1 MIRSGSP
8 DQPERRPKRG
18 RKGWTDAPQPDWRA
32 AEPPPRR
39 RPTRPYERP
48 DEPDLETFGDR
59 YPHDY
64 PQGGPHGEP
73 SAGGSQRPRPP
84 WRDDDFADRYDRGP
98 APRDTRRWGAAP
110 RHDDRHPGHPS
121 EPRPRHPDDRHPD
134 DRHPDDR
141 YPGGHP
147 DSRHPDSRHP
157 DDRYPDDRH
166 PDDRYP
172 GGHPDSRHPDSR
184 HPDDRYSGSRPD
196 ERHADGRDAGSRHPS
211 DRYPDSRHPDSRQ
224 TSGRHPDSRRSD
236 ERYADRRHPDERYGD
251 GRHTDERY
259 ADGRHPDDG
268 YRDDG
273 YRDGT
278 RDRDDRFRDG
288 PYRDNPRGDGPHR
301 GGTDGDPSERATDE
315 VPGSPRFPKKLTVT
329 RVAALRSRQL
339 TTRAVS
345 AFRRAAGAD
354 GAEKSGLTAL
364 TYATMFNYAS
374 DAAMAVALAN
384 TLFFSAAAGES
395 KGKVALYLLITV
407 APFAL
412 LAPVIGP
419 ALDRIQ
425 RGRRLAM
432 CAVSAGQAL
441 MCVIMA
447 LNFDNWM
454 LYPAALG
461 KMVLSKSFTV
471 LKAAVTPR
479 VLPPEI
485 TLAKTNARLTVFGL
499 AAGAVLGG
507 VAVGFANVFGSAGA
521 LWFTV
526 VISLAGAVQA
536 LRIPARVEVT
546 EGEVPA
552 SIKAH
557 PGKAHRQP
565 VGRQIVVALW
575 GNGTIRVLTG
585 FLMMF
590 AAFAVRAEYETD
602 AFQQILL
609 LGVIAAAAGIGSFAG
624 NAIGARVHVGK
635 PEQVVIGCATGALVS
650 TVVATFAAGITTAAI
665 VGLVG
670 AVSSALAKNS
680 LDAVIQDDLPEQS
693 RASAFGR
700 SETVLQLA
708 WVFGGAMGVLL
719 PPTWWI
725 GFLVVSVVLAVGLA
739 QTLMTRRGG
748 SLIPG
753 LGGDRPIRPDPTA
766 DHPLPDPRGW
776 RPATLHEGPPPGS
789 P

>member
-1 MIRSGSP
+1 M
-8 DQPERRPKRG
+8 
-18 RKGWTDAPQPDWRA
+18 AARA
-32 AEPPPRR
+32 PPPRN

-48 DEPDLETFGDR
+48 DEPEYETFGDR

-64 PQGGPHGEP
+64 PPQE
-73 SAGGSQRPRPP
+73 QRPRPP
-84 WRDDDFADRYDRGP
+84 WRDDDYADRYDRPRRHWSDAPP
-98 APRDTRRWGAAP
+98 ARRWDE
-110 RHDDRHPGHPS
+110 RDDRDGDN
-121 EPRPRHPDDRHPD
+121 RGGYRRPDD
-134 DRHPDDR
+134 HPDDR
-141 YPGGHP
+141 YPQ
-147 DSRHPDSRHP
+147 
-157 DDRYPDDRH
+157 DRH
-166 PDDRYP
+166 PQDRHRDERP
-172 GGHPDSRHPDSR
+172 
-184 HPDDRYSGSRPD
+184 PD
-196 ERHADGRDAGSRHPS
+196 ERP
-211 DRYPDSRHPDSRQ
+211 
-224 TSGRHPDSRRSD
+224 
-236 ERYADRRHPDERYGD
+236 
-251 GRHTDERY
+251 
-259 ADGRHPDDG
+259 
-268 YRDDG
+268 
-273 YRDGT
+273 
-278 RDRDDRFRDG
+278 
-288 PYRDNPRGDGPHR
+288 
-301 GGTDGDPSERATDE
+301 TDE
-315 VPGSPRFPKKLTVT
+315 VPGLPRYPKKLTVT

-339 TTRAVS
+339 TTQAVS

-384 TLFFSAAAGES
+384 TLFFSAASGES

-407 APFAL
+407 ALFAL
-412 LAPVIGP
+412 VAPVIGP

-441 MCVIMA
+441 MCLVMA
-447 LNFDNWM
+447 LNFETWL

-499 AAGAVLGG
+499 FAGGVFGAIAAGL
-507 VAVGFANVFGSAGA
+507 ANLFDSPGA

-526 VISLAGAVQA
+526 VICLAGAAQA
-536 LRIPARVEVT
+536 LRIPAWVEVT

-565 VGRQIVVALW
+565 MGRHIVVTLW

-590 AAFAVRAEYETD
+590 AAFAVRAEYE
-602 AFQQILL
+602 AEPVQQVLL
-609 LGVIAAAAGIGSFAG
+609 LGVIAGAAGLGSFVG
-624 NAIGARVHVGK
+624 NGIGARVHVGK
-635 PEQVVIGCATGALVS
+635 PEQVVIGCAAAALAA
-650 TVVATFAAGITTAAI
+650 TVVATFAAGIATAAI

-670 AVSSALAKNS
+670 AVASALAKNS
-680 LDAVIQDDLPEQS
+680 LDAVIQDDLPEES

-700 SETVLQLA
+700 SETVLQLS
-708 WVFGGAMGVLL
+708 WVFGGAVGVLL
-719 PPTWWI
+719 PPMWWL
-725 GFLVVSVVLAVGLA
+725 GFLVVSVLLAVGIA
-739 QTLMTRRGG
+739 QTVLSQRGR

-753 LGGDRPIRPDPTA
+753 LGGDRPIRPDQTGA
-766 DHPLPDPRGW
+766 LPVQRPPHGW
-776 RPATLHEGPPPGS
+776 RPATLHEGPPDPA